1 MAYLRPRDLSVE
13 FPIYQG
19 GSRSLKKAVLA
30 ASSQGNLARDAFHRI
45 TVRALSHVSFDLED
59 GDRLAL
65 IGGNGAGKTTLL
77 RVLAGIFEPTQGRLF
92 ASGRVSA
99 LLNPSVG
106 LDPDS
111 TGRENILLRGIYLG
125 IHPREMRARI
135 EDVAS
140 FAELGSFVDLPVR
153 TYSAG
158 MMIRLAFAVST
169 CVPTEILL
177 MDEWLSAGDAHF
189 LARARERMANFVR
202 SSKVMVLA
210 SHSMSLVE
218 EWCNRGILL
227 EQGRIVASGP
237 VREVIARY
245 RERDGAAQSAAAE
258 RRAGADE
265 AAVRPRAAG

>member
-1 MAYLRPRDLSVE
+1 MAYLRLRNLSVE
-13 FPIYQG
+13 FPLYLG
-19 GSRSLKKAVLA
+19 GSRSLKKALLA
-30 ASSQGNLARDAFHRI
+30 ASSQGNVGRDALDRV
-45 TVRALSHVSFDLED
+45 TVRALNQLTLDIED
-59 GDRLAL
+59 GDRLAV

-77 RVLAGIFEPTQGRLF
+77 RVLAGIFQPTQGRLF

-111 TGRENILLRGIYLG
+111 TGRENILLRGVYLG
-125 IHPREMRARI
+125 IHPREMRPRIDEVAR
-135 EDVAS
+135 
-140 FAELGSFVDLPVR
+140 FAELGSFLDMPVR

-202 SSKVMVLA
+202 ISKIMVLA
-210 SHSMSLVE
+210 THSMALAE
-218 EWCNRGILL
+218 EWCNRGLL
-227 EQGRIVASGP
+227 LDQGRVIASGP
-237 VREVIARY
+237 VHEVVALY
-245 RERDGAAQSAAAE
+245 RERETADALPAE
-258 RRAGADE
+258 VPQTAG
-265 AAVRPRAAG
+265 